1 MGNCCNKPG
10 GNKGEEFLAFEHND
24 EQYENLNKNRCN
36 QCNLHLESDPNSYII
51 QEVTNHKCGHTI
63 QKEED

>member
-51 QEVTNHKCGHTI
+51 
-63 QKEED
+63 